1 MAINQAPVY
10 PYSNQTAGIGF
21 NYGGQQPFQS
31 NFGTNPQMNQ
41 MGQMNVSSQ
50 PGLSIV
56 SVTSDDQI
64 TNYPVASGNT
74 VAFVN
79 FNTNRL
85 CFKSTNQNGV
95 PMQLRWATF
104 TYDET
109 ATNQTQQNYNQN
121 GQTSVSREEFDE
133 LRTMMAQTMSMI
145 QQQNDRSYKN
155 YNKGGR
161 RNDRPEDVSADAQ

>member
-31 NFGTNPQMNQ
+31 NFGSNPQMNQ

-74 VAFVN
+74 VVFVN

-85 CFKSTNQNGV
+85 CFKSTNQNCV
-95 PMQLRWATF
+95 PMQPRWATF

-133 LRTMMAQTMSMI
+133 LRTMMTQTMSMI

-161 RNDRPEDVSADAQ
+161 RNDRSEDVSADAQ

>member
-1 MAINQAPVY
+1 MAINQTPVY
-10 PYSNQTAGIGF
+10 PYSNQTAGVGF

-41 MGQMNVSSQ
+41 MGQMNASSQ

-56 SVTSDDQI
+56 SVTSDEQI
-64 TNYPVASGNT
+64 MNYPVASGNT

-85 CFKSTNQNGV
+85 CFKSTNPNGV

-109 ATNQTQQNYNQN
+109 AMNQTQQNYNQN
-121 GQTSVSREEFDE
+121 GQSSVTREEFDE
-133 LRTMMAQTMSMI
+133 LRSMMAQTMSMI

>member
-1 MAINQAPVY
+1 MAINQGPVY
-10 PYSNQTAGIGF
+10 PYSNQTAGVGF

-41 MGQMNVSSQ
+41 MGQMNASSQ

-64 TNYPVASGNT
+64 MNYPVASGNT

-79 FNTNRL
+79 FNSNRL
-85 CFKSTNQNGV
+85 CFKSTNANGV

-104 TYDET
+104 TYDE
-109 ATNQTQQNYNQN
+109 QPSQQQMQNSNQN
-121 GQTSVSREEFDE
+121 GQTGVSREEFEE
-133 LRTMMAQTMSMI
+133 LKAMMAQTMGMI